1 VTGRGKPYP
10 LTAGTLRKPLLI
22 CGILSA
28 PLYVATVELAAV
40 RWPGYS
46 PSSQTVSEL
55 IGIGAPTRPLVLPL
69 FVVYSL
75 LVYAFGAGV
84 WLSAGAER
92 ALRIAAAGIIGKE
105 VLGLIVTLFAPIH
118 LRGVGGTL
126 TDTMHGLLTL
136 VGVVF
141 MVLGVG
147 FAAKAFGTRFRLYS
161 IATIVVVIGFGIRTG
176 LDQPRL
182 APNLP
187 TPGMGIHE
195 RICIYAY
202 LLWVV
207 VLADALLHGSTG
219 RPSGGRTAGHTP
231 PGR

>member
-1 VTGRGKPYP
+1 M
-10 LTAGTLRKPLLI
+10 LRKLLLA
-22 CGILSA
+22 CGIVSA
-28 PLYVATVELAAV
+28 LLYVATVELAGM

-46 PSSQTVSEL
+46 PTSQTVSEL
-55 IGIGAPTRPLVLPL
+55 IGIGAPTRPLVVPL
-69 FVVYSL
+69 FIIYSL

-84 WLSAGAER
+84 WMSAGAER
-92 ALRIAAAGIIGKE
+92 ALRIAAVGIGGKE
-105 VLGLIVTLFAPIH
+105 VLGLVVTLFAPIH

-126 TDTMHGLLTL
+126 SDTMHGVLTL

-141 MVLGVG
+141 MVLGVA
-147 FAAKAFGTRFRLYS
+147 FAAKAFGRRFRFYS
-161 IATIVVVIGFGIRTG
+161 AATIVTVLGFGILTG

-207 VLADALLHGSTG
+207 ALAIKLLRRVVTQELHS
-219 RPSGGRTAGHTP
+219 P
-231 PGR
+231 